1 MGVSRSEEAA
11 CGYGARDRLVTRS
24 DLDGL
29 VYAVLP
35 KQLGLVEDS
44 VFVHPKDVQDGQ
56 VEIVIAVGK
65 SIQNRTSGADISA
78 LMYSYSGGHS
88 NARTRQ
94 VAHDDVDRVVDEF
107 VGHLNATKLAT
118 I

>member
-24 DLDGL
+24 DFDGL
-29 VYAVLP
+29 VCAVLP
-35 KQLGLVEDS
+35 MQLGLVGDS

-56 VEIVIAVGK
+56 VEIVIA
-65 SIQNRTSGADISA
+65 DISA
-78 LMYSYSGGHS
+78 LMYSYGGGHS
-88 NARTRQ
+88 HAGTRQ
-94 VAHDDVDRVVDEF
+94 VAHDDVDRVVDGF

-118 I
+118 V